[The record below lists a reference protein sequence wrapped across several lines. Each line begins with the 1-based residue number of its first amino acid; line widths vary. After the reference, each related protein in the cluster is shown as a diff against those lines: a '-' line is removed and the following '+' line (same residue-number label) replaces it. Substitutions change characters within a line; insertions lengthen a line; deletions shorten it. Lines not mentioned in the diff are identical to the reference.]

1 MLKRTLLYPWAKAA
15 TVGTYPL
22 ILRGE
27 AIGVLAL
34 PLEGE
39 GEPNKRRKA
48 STKDSLDMLQVRD
61 TAVSQR

>member
-1 MLKRTLLYPWAKAA
+1 MLKRTLLYPWTEAA

-22 ILRGE
+22 ILRGGE

-48 STKDSLDMLQVRD
+48 SIKDLLDMFQVRD
-61 TAVSQR
+61 TAVSQ